1 MKFLIVNLINIL
13 FNLIRIQL
21 KTLIIKKKT
30 LFKSSQNL
38 INLIIQNTMS
48 KGSMKWQWDDGS
60 CRDTDTGD
68 HNNARGKN
76 SDFFF
81 LNVLINFT

>member
-1 MKFLIVNLINIL
+1 
-13 FNLIRIQL
+13 
-21 KTLIIKKKT
+21 
-30 LFKSSQNL
+30 
-38 INLIIQNTMS
+38 MS
-48 KGSMKWQWDDGS
+48 KGSMRWQWDDGS

-81 LNVLINFT
+81 LNALINFTQFFFFQS